1 MIDTIKSR
9 ISLLQQTYLPTGSL
23 RERFAKG
30 VFWSLAGTIIA
41 RGLSLLSS
49 IIVARFLG
57 KTGFGELGMLQSTV
71 GMFGVFA
78 GLGLGMTATK
88 YVAEF
93 REKDKPKTG
102 RIIAI
107 SSQVAFITSGLTTL
121 VLIIIAP
128 WLATHTLSAPHL
140 ANPLRIAAGLLF
152 FGAINGAQTGA
163 LSGFEA
169 FKTIAKINFSAGLVS
184 FPLVVAGVKLGGLN
198 GVVSGLVISMV
209 FNYLLN
215 YFAIKK
221 ECQKNGVIVD
231 YQNSK
236 QEFSVLWKFSVPAF
250 LSSAMLGPVT
260 WLCNTILVNQPNGYA
275 EMGLFN
281 AANQWRNALLYIP
294 GVLTMP
300 AITLMSGSIG
310 ANQILTTQKV
320 YIKTTFLNGIFLLPL
335 VILLSIY
342 SPWIMGAY
350 GSGFS
355 SGWLVMVL
363 MLVVTLLLGIM
374 TPTGNLITAAGK
386 MWLGF
391 LMNSGWA
398 IVLILSTYFMVH
410 LGAKGLAL
418 AYLIA
423 YGVHTSWTF
432 CYAHYYFSYKNKL
445 K

>member
-1 MIDTIKSR
+1 MVEILKIKINNIKS
-9 ISLLQQTYLPTGSL
+9 IYFPPGSL

-30 VFWSLAGTIIA
+30 AFWSLAGTIIS
-41 RGLSLLSS
+41 RGLNLLSS
-49 IIVARFLG
+49 VIVARFLG
-57 KTGFGELGMLQSTV
+57 KVGFGELGMLQSTV

-102 RIIAI
+102 RIIAL
-107 SSQVAFITSGLTTL
+107 SSQVAFITGGLTTL
-121 VLIIIAP
+121 VLLIIAP

-140 ANPLRIAAGLLF
+140 AHPLRIAVGLLF

-163 LSGFEA
+163 LAGFEA
-169 FKTIAKINFSAGLVS
+169 FKTIAQINLIAGLIS
-184 FPLVVAGVKLGGLN
+184 FPLVVIGVKLGGLN
-198 GVVSGLVISMV
+198 GVVWGLVISMV

-215 YFAIKK
+215 HFAIKR
-221 ECQKNGVIVD
+221 ECEKNGIIVD
-231 YQNSK
+231 YQNSR
-236 QEFSVLWKFSVPAF
+236 QEVSVLWKFSVPAF
-250 LSSAMLGPVT
+250 LSSAMVGPVT
-260 WLCNTILVNQPNGYA
+260 WLCNTMLVNQPNGYA
-275 EMGLFN
+275 EMGIFN

-300 AITLMSGSIG
+300 AITLMSSSIG
-310 ANQILTTQKV
+310 ANQISTTQKI
-320 YIKTTFLNGIFLLPL
+320 YLKTTLLNGILLLPV

-342 SPWIMGAY
+342 SPWVMKAY
-350 GSGFS
+350 GQEFT
-355 SGWLVMVL
+355 SGWQVMILL
-363 MLVVTLLLGIM
+363 MGVTLLLGIM
-374 TPTGNLITAAGK
+374 SPTGNLIISAGK

-398 IVLILSTYFMVH
+398 IVLILSTYYLVH

-432 CYAHYYFSYKNKL
+432 GYAYYYFYNKNNL
-445 K
+445 I

>member
-1 MIDTIKSR
+1 MFDALQVR
-9 ISLLQQTYLPTGSL
+9 ITALKQTYLPADSL

-30 VFWSLAGTIIA
+30 AFWSLAGTIIS
-41 RGLSLLSS
+41 RGLNLLSS

-57 KTGFGELGMLQSTV
+57 KVGFGELGMLQSTV

-93 REKDKPKTG
+93 REKDKSKTG
-102 RIIAI
+102 RIIAL
-107 SSQVAFITSGLTTL
+107 SSQVAFITGGLTTL
-121 VLIIIAP
+121 VLLIIAP
-128 WLATHTLSAPHL
+128 WLATKTLSASHL
-140 ANPLRIAAGLLF
+140 ANPLRIAVGLLF

-163 LSGFEA
+163 LAGFEA
-169 FKTIAKINFSAGLVS
+169 FKTIAQINLIAGLIS
-184 FPLVVAGVKLGGLN
+184 FPIVVVGVKLGGLN
-198 GVVSGLVISMV
+198 GVVWGLVISMV

-215 YFAIKK
+215 HFAIKR
-221 ECQKNGVIVD
+221 ECEKNGIIVD
-231 YQNSK
+231 YQNSR
-236 QEFSVLWKFSVPAF
+236 QEVSVLWKFSVPAF
-250 LSSAMLGPVT
+250 LSSAMVGPVT
-260 WLCNTILVNQPNGYA
+260 WLCNTMLVNQPNGYA
-275 EMGLFN
+275 EMGIFN

-300 AITLMSGSIG
+300 AITLMSNAIGLNQVSI
-310 ANQILTTQKV
+310 TQKV
-320 YIKTTFLNGIFLLPL
+320 YIKTTLLNGIILLPA
-335 VILLSIY
+335 VILLSLW
-342 SPWIMGAY
+342 SPQIMSAY

-355 SGWLVMVL
+355 SGWSVMIL

-374 TPTGNLITAAGK
+374 NPTGNLITATGK

-398 IVLILSTYFMVH
+398 IVLILSTYYLVH

-432 CYAHYYFSYKNKL
+432 GYAYYYFYNKNNL
-445 K
+445 I